1 MPENAVHQFLIEPA
15 ERAPETVAL
24 VNASTGL
31 ETTRQ
36 DLLTGAQQ
44 AACFLAN
51 QGVVAEQRV
60 MMCCYDS
67 SAFLNW
73 FWGAIWIGAV
83 PVPVSTMLTTK
94 DYEFLIKDSRA
105 VGVVFSASCRLTLS
119 QPWQKTWP
127 SGSTPQGLP
136 VSPKAPCIGIK
147 TWDFAP
153 MLMRR
158 AFLE

>member
-51 QGVVAEQRV
+51 QGVVAKRSCMSWV
-60 MMCCYDS
+60 P
-67 SAFLNW
+67 
-73 FWGAIWIGAV
+73 AV
-83 PVPVSTMLTTK
+83 QFMVQIS
-94 DYEFLIKDSRA
+94 
-105 VGVVFSASCRLTLS
+105 GS
-119 QPWQKTWP
+119 QPPVDEQKAAMSP
-127 SGSTPQGLP
+127 LGSVTDI
-136 VSPKAPCIGIK
+136 SA
-147 TWDFAP
+147 
-153 MLMRR
+153 
-158 AFLE
+158 